1 MVNFELGEEIEK
13 YVSSSF
19 HEGQFTNIY
28 FFTEL
33 KINHVS
39 YSICKHAIDSAD
51 PRSMQDVSYMNF
63 VIVLLTI
70 ESLWLSGR
78 ASERGIRRSEVRF
91 LKGNFL
97 FDPRI

>member
-13 YVSSSF
+13 DVSSSF

-28 FFTEL
+28 FSTEL

-51 PRSMQDVSYMNF
+51 PRSMQDVSYELRN
-63 VIVLLTI
+63 
-70 ESLWLSGR
+70 SLAHHRVSVAQW
-78 ASERGIRRSEVRF
+78 
-91 LKGNFL
+91 
-97 FDPRI
+97 